1 MNKISF
7 ESFAMWCAES
17 GYVLENWMPRI
28 RSVEDILKIPVP
40 GAPQA
45 LAELVDE
52 LVSFDGKQEERIV
65 WIRDW
70 TIWNERSQEIG
81 LFHLQL
87 LANAVQT
94 TEQGSQ
100 GHIYRFE
107 SSEWSSVIAFLTIP
121 ILYGW
126 DAHLFCRSGDALVDI
141 THHGEVTVSLRD
153 KARLAENRLVAWT
166 SPSKPA

>member
-1 MNKISF
+1 M
-7 ESFAMWCAES
+7 
-17 GYVLENWMPRI
+17 
-28 RSVEDILKIPVP
+28 RSVEDTLTIPVP
-40 GAPQA
+40 GAPQT

-52 LVSFDGKQEERIV
+52 LVSFDGRQEERIV

-81 LFHLQL
+81 LSHLRL

-100 GHIYRFE
+100 GHIYRFD

-126 DAHLFCRSGDALVDI
+126 DAHLFCRSGEALVDI
-141 THHGEVTVSLRD
+141 SHHGELTVSLRAN
-153 KARLAENRLVAWT
+153 ARLVENRLLAWA
-166 SPSKPA
+166 SPSKPG